1 MALVLGPDSIVN
13 NSHIFNNVTAVGYDA
28 NYYGAG
34 LAVSG
39 GNMLIENTTIANN
52 QAISASLQGGGVYLT
67 SFGGAT
73 SVTLTNSTISGNTAS
88 SDGGGMAL
96 YEIPGDT

>member
-52 QAISASLQGGGVYLT
+52 QAISASLQGGGRVFNQLRRRH
-67 SFGGAT
+67 F
-73 SVTLTNSTISGNTAS
+73 
-88 SDGGGMAL
+88 SDPHQL
-96 YEIPGDT
+96 NHFRQHCQL